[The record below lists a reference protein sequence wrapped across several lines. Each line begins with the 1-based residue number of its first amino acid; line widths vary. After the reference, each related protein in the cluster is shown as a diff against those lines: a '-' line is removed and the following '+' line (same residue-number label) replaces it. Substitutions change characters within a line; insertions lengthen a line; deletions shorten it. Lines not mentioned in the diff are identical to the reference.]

1 MDKVDGILSSKIDEL
16 SLSFRRMEVKL
27 TKEVV
32 ALTKTVQTLEKSRG
46 KDLEYNQGS
55 AQTIGELA
63 IRIAEE
69 EQDHDSTVREL
80 LDKNAVLKER
90 LRKLEERANKNGEK
104 LHEEIFLLRELVDYQ
119 SEAEKNHM
127 SDFKV
132 LFRNNLSSATQ
143 MKNYEDEAK
152 TTMVK
157 IESLEDSYKLLIE
170 TIHVEFDKSLD
181 LLRGIKSKLEPKETT
196 FNEAIERLDKKYN
209 SLLLRAAICEEH
221 IEEN

>member
-27 TKEVV
+27 TKEV
-32 ALTKTVQTLEKSRG
+32 
-46 KDLEYNQGS
+46 
-55 AQTIGELA
+55 
-63 IRIAEE
+63 
-69 EQDHDSTVREL
+69 DHDSTVREL

-90 LRKLEERANKNGEK
+90 LRKLEERANKNEEK

>member
-69 EQDHDSTVREL
+69 E
-80 LDKNAVLKER
+80 
-90 LRKLEERANKNGEK
+90 ANKNEEK